1 MRQLKI
7 EYLETDKLIPY
18 INNPRINDNAVDVV
32 AGSIAEFGFRNPL
45 IIDKNNVII
54 AGHTRLLAAKKLG
67 LTEVPVVRADDLT
80 EAQVKAYR
88 IADNKT
94 AELSKWDAEM
104 LALEL
109 EEIGDLFTG
118 FTDSEIADLLS
129 PPSAIDLAE
138 EDVAEDEQADRLT
151 YHCPKCGF
159 EFEVQS

>member
-7 EYLETDKLIPY
+7 EYLETDNLIPY
-18 INNPRINDNAVDVV
+18 INNPRINGNAVDAV
-32 AGSIAEFGFRNPL
+32 AGSIAEFGFRNPI
-45 IIDKNNVII
+45 IIDKDNVII

-94 AELSKWDAEM
+94 AELSEWDTEM
-104 LALEL
+104 LVLEL

-118 FTDSEIADLLS
+118 FTEVEITELLS
-129 PPSAIDLAE
+129 PPLPIDL
-138 EDVAEDEQADRLT
+138 EDEAPEGEVDRST

>member
-1 MRQLKI
+1 MGKLKI
-7 EYLETDKLIPY
+7 EYMDIEKLVPY
-18 INNPRINDNAVDVV
+18 INNPRINDNAVDAV
-32 AGSIAEFGFRNPL
+32 AASIAEFGFRNPL

-94 AELSKWDAEM
+94 AELSEWDAEM

-118 FTDSEIADLLS
+118 FTESELADLLS
-129 PPSAIDLAE
+129 PPSAIDL
-138 EDVAEDEQADRLT
+138 
-151 YHCPKCGF
+151 
-159 EFEVQS
+159 

>member
-1 MRQLKI
+1 MRRLKI
-7 EYLETDKLIPY
+7 EYLETDNLIPY
-18 INNPRINDNAVDVV
+18 INNPRINGNAVDAV
-32 AGSIAEFGFRNPL
+32 AGSIAEFGFRNPI

-67 LTEVPVVRADDLT
+67 LAEVPVIRADDLT
-80 EAQVKAYR
+80 ETQVKALR

-94 AELSKWDAEM
+94 AELAEWDTEM

-118 FTDSEIADLLS
+118 FTESELADLLS
-129 PPSAIDLAE
+129 PPSAIDLAD

-151 YHCPKCGF
+151 CHCPKCGF

>member
-1 MRQLKI
+1 MVKLEV
-7 EYLETDKLIPY
+7 EYLGVDALIPY
-18 INNPRINDNAVDVV
+18 VNNPRINDNAVDAV
-32 AGSIAEFGFRNPL
+32 AGSIAEFGFRNPIL
-45 IIDKNNVII
+45 IDKNNVII

-94 AELSKWDAEM
+94 AELSEWDAEM

-118 FTDSEIADLLS
+118 FTEAEITELLS
-129 PPSAIDLAE
+129 PPLPIDL
-138 EDVAEDEQADRLT
+138 EDEAPEGEADNRST

>member
-1 MRQLKI
+1 MRRLKI
-7 EYLETDKLIPY
+7 EYLETDNLIPY
-18 INNPRINDNAVDVV
+18 INNPRINGNAVDAV
-32 AGSIAEFGFRNPL
+32 AGSIAEFGFRNPI

-67 LTEVPVVRADDLT
+67 LAEVPVIRADDLT
-80 EAQVKAYR
+80 ETQVKALR

-94 AELSKWDAEM
+94 AELAEWDTEM

-118 FTDSEIADLLS
+118 FTESELADLLS
-129 PPSAIDLAE
+129 PPSAIDLAD
-138 EDVAEDEQADRLT
+138 EDVAEDERSDRLT
-151 YHCPKCGF
+151 YRCPKCGF

>member
-7 EYLETDKLIPY
+7 EYLETDNLIPY
-18 INNPRINDNAVDVV
+18 INNPRINGNAVDAV
-32 AGSIAEFGFRNPL
+32 AGSIAEFGFRNPI
-45 IIDKNNVII
+45 IIDKDNVII

-94 AELSKWDAEM
+94 AELSEWDTEM

-118 FTDSEIADLLS
+118 FSDAEIAELLS
-129 PPSAIDLAE
+129 PPEAIDLEDE
-138 EDVAEDEQADRLT
+138 EITEDEQVDRLT